1 MRAYLQLT
9 KPRVMVL
16 VLVTG
21 ATALILEGSF
31 LSHPH
36 RIILFLLGLYM
47 TGGAANAFNQYFER
61 DIDARMSRTMG
72 RRPLPLG
79 QISKIGAFVFS
90 SLLGLTG
97 FFLLFI
103 FFNSLTAILSLGTML
118 FYSLIYTLWLKP
130 GTPQNIVIGGI
141 AGAMPP
147 VGAWAAATGSM
158 PLTPWIL
165 FLIVFLWTPPH
176 FWALALHFKSDY
188 KKSGLL
194 MMPVVKG
201 VDSTLRQILV
211 YSYLLVA
218 SSLLYSFA
226 GGNWFYSSVAVAL
239 GVTFIYRAHV
249 AQKTKDDKHIW
260 AVFKFSIIYLF
271 GLFSAMVIDKII
283 LG

>member
-1 MRAYLQLT
+1 MKAYLQLT

-16 VLVTG
+16 VLITG

-31 LSHPH
+31 LAQPYK
-36 RIILFLLGLYM
+36 IFLFLLGLYM
-47 TGGAANAFNQYFER
+47 TGGAANAYNQYFER
-61 DIDARMSRTMG
+61 DIDARMSRTMA

-79 QISKIGAFVFS
+79 QISKFGAVIFS
-90 SLLGLTG
+90 TLLGLSG
-97 FFLLFI
+97 VLILLLF
-103 FFNSLTAILSLGTML
+103 FNLLTAMLSLGTML

-130 GTPQNIVIGGI
+130 GTPYNIVIGGI

-147 VGAWAAATGSM
+147 VGAWAAATGSV

-165 FLIVFLWTPPH
+165 FLVVFLWTPPH

-188 KKSGLL
+188 QKSGLP

-201 VDSTLRQILV
+201 VDSTLRQIV
-211 YSYLLVA
+211 IYSYLLVV
-218 SSLLYSFA
+218 SSLFYSFT
-226 GGNWFYSSVAVAL
+226 GGNWFYTVVAVAL
-239 GVTFIYRAHV
+239 GATFIYRAHV
-249 AQKTKDDKHIW
+249 AQKTKDDNQIW

-283 LG
+283 FG